1 MAGALP
7 SADLIKLHET
17 EHPGVT
23 DQGKSKPHQESGRE
37 KQSAKGS
44 RNCFGGWPLATV
56 RPFHRQH
63 SIDSWRAIVARRRS
77 PLGYIRHPAI
87 WCIRLAGNPDASTQ
101 TWRCRSKPRLRRS
114 STLAHYLDRPHTAS
128 ANRQLRTRVS
138 YDAPRV
144 WDNADPS
151 SRI

>member
-1 MAGALP
+1 
-7 SADLIKLHET
+7 
-17 EHPGVT
+17 
-23 DQGKSKPHQESGRE
+23 
-37 KQSAKGS
+37 
-44 RNCFGGWPLATV
+44 
-56 RPFHRQH
+56 
-63 SIDSWRAIVARRRS
+63 
-77 PLGYIRHPAI
+77 
-87 WCIRLAGNPDASTQ
+87 LAGNPDASTQ